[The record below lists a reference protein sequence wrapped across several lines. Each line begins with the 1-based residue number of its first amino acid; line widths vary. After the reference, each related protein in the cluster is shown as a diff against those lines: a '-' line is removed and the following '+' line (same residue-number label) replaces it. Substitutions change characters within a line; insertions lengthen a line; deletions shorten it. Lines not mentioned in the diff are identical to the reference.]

1 MNDGPAVRVPAYYWV
16 VSVLAL
22 IWTLIGV
29 SSYLMQ
35 VYGGGPA
42 MQAEMSDAQ
51 RTLEASMPAWVTGAF
66 AISVFAGL
74 LGSIGLLIRK
84 KWAKMTLVVSLIA
97 AVIQFGWV
105 FFMSEALA
113 LLGGQAALLPVV
125 ILLVGAGLI
134 WFADRSE
141 KNGWLA

>member
-1 MNDGPAVRVPAYYWV
+1 MNASPATRVPAYFWV

-22 IWTLIGV
+22 LWSLIGV
-29 SSYLMQ
+29 SSYLVQ

-42 MQAEMSDAQ
+42 MQAEMTDAQ

-66 AISVFAGL
+66 AIAVFAGL

-84 KWAKMTLVVSLIA
+84 KWARMLLVVSLVA

-105 FFMSEALA
+105 FFMSEAVA
-113 LLGGQAALLPVV
+113 LLGSQAAILPIVV
-125 ILLVGAGLI
+125 LVVGAGLI

-141 KNGWLA
+141 RNGWLA